1 MGLTTL
7 EGRRLLIVEDEYL
20 VASELMSA
28 LEEAGAKVFGPVSD
42 VERAVEI
49 VEGSDF
55 KLDCVILDINLR
67 GEKVYPAA
75 ALLADQG
82 IPFVFVT
89 GYKRSSLP
97 EAFADAPCL
106 TKPVDEQDLI
116 RRLVSLWKQDS
127 LGLGGSHQARHS
139 HE

>member
-1 MGLTTL
+1 MDVATL

-28 LEEAGAKVFGPVSD
+28 LEGAGARVFGPVSD

-49 VEGSDF
+49 VEGSAF
-55 KLDCVILDINLR
+55 KLDCAILDINLR
-67 GEKVYPAA
+67 GEMVYPAA
-75 ALLADQG
+75 ALLAEQS

-89 GYKRSSLP
+89 GYERSSLP
-97 EAFADAPCL
+97 KEFSDAPCF

-116 RRLVSLWKQDS
+116 RQLASLCKKEV
-127 LGLGGSHQARHS
+127 L
-139 HE
+139 EE